1 MNIKIWEES
10 ANMYKN
16 RVPFLKKFVSQDVLR
31 VFARTF
37 VEPYTRISGGEC
49 GIWYSS
55 TSICWNTGH

>member
-1 MNIKIWEES
+1 MNIKIREES
-10 ANMYKN
+10 VNMYKN

-49 GIWYSS
+49 GI
-55 TSICWNTGH
+55 